1 MQTRVESKD
10 VYTIIHISG
19 RLDIDKIAQFR
30 RVCMTS
36 LKGKKVIFSLDKLS
50 FVGSTGIAQ
59 FFQTFKDLNDT
70 NEKQCRI
77 VGLNNDFKRVS
88 DLFNLNSI
96 SLCESVDMAI
106 ASIERPHE
114 FQVQQTVVLPLS
126 ETSEVSN
133 LTIIASTETQQE
145 SDDSTFSDAVTTSE
159 VALVAG
165 VRNS

>member
-36 LKGKKVIFSLDKLS
+36 LKGKRVIFSLDKLS
-50 FVGSTGIAQ
+50 FVGSTGITQ

-88 DLFNLNSI
+88 DLFNLNSMSI
-96 SLCESVDMAI
+96 CESVDVAI
-106 ASIERPHE
+106 ASIERPDE
-114 FQVQQTVVLPLS
+114 FQNQPTLVQPLS
-126 ETSEVSN
+126 DNSEISKLSIIGPTETHQQNGSSEFSDPVAASEEALVGVSN
-133 LTIIASTETQQE
+133 S
-145 SDDSTFSDAVTTSE
+145 
-159 VALVAG
+159 
-165 VRNS
+165 

>member
-30 RVCMTS
+30 QVCMTS

-70 NEKQCRI
+70 SEKQCRI

-88 DLFNLNSI
+88 DLFNLNSM

-114 FQVQQTVVLPLS
+114 FQVQPSVVIPLS
-126 ETSEVSN
+126 ENSELSK
-133 LTIIASTETQQE
+133 LTILAPTETQQE
-145 SDDSTFSDAVTTSE
+145 GDDSLFSDTNESVE

-165 VRNS
+165 IRNS

>member
-10 VYTIIHISG
+10 VYTIVHISG

-36 LKGKKVIFSLDKLS
+36 LKGKRVIFSLEKLS
-50 FVGSTGIAQ
+50 FVGSTGITQ

-96 SLCESVDMAI
+96 SLCESVEMAI

-114 FQVQQTVVLPLS
+114 FQVQPAVVLSL
-126 ETSEVSN
+126 TGNSEVSK
-133 LTIIASTETQQE
+133 LTIIASTEAQQE
-145 SDDSTFSDAVTTSE
+145 SEDSVFSNAVESSD
-159 VALVAG
+159 ALVAG